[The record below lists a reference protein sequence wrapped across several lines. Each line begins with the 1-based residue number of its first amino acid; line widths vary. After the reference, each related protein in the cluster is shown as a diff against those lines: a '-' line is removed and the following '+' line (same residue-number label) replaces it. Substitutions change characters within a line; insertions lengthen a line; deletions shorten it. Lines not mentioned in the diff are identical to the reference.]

1 MNCLEYIA
9 SMKPRYQV
17 VKCLS
22 DKNGAKVLKMR
33 NTELSRDLVLRQ
45 YAKPVLAYEQLK
57 SVQHR
62 NIPMIYDTF
71 ALEDGQIVLEEAI
84 DGITVAEVLECG
96 KYSYRGMRRI
106 VKQVCMAVDALHSIG
121 IIHKDIKPENVM
133 ITNDGVVKL
142 IDFNASKPVAVNQRP
157 DTVLL
162 GTIGYAPPE
171 QLGIARCDT
180 RTDIYAIGVLINVML
195 TGDHPSCRLAKGRA
209 GKIVLKCT
217 QIDPESRY
225 QTLEKLMNAL

>member
-9 SMKPRYQV
+9 SLKPHYQV

-62 NIPMIYDTF
+62 NIPVIYDTF
-71 ALEDGQIVLEEAI
+71 VLKDGQIVLEEAI

-106 VKQVCMAVDALHSIG
+106 IKQVCMAVDALHSID
-121 IIHKDIKPENVM
+121 IIHKDIKPE
-133 ITNDGVVKL
+133 
-142 IDFNASKPVAVNQRP
+142 
-157 DTVLL
+157 
-162 GTIGYAPPE
+162 
-171 QLGIARCDT
+171 
-180 RTDIYAIGVLINVML
+180 NVML

-225 QTLEKLMNAL
+225 QTLDKLMNAL